1 MKRKNKEKEIVSKM
15 AKIFYAHIFDLDTK
29 TLLKVYTDI
38 YKELLKRQDFN
49 KIEDTKIMYEIYK
62 QKLIEEG
69 VYNV

>member
-1 MKRKNKEKEIVSKM
+1 MKKKNKEKEIVKKM
-15 AKIFYAHIFDLDTK
+15 SEIFYSKIFELDTN

-38 YKELLKRQDFN
+38 YKELLKRQDFT
-49 KIEDTKIMYEIYK
+49 KLEDTKIMYEIYK

>member
-1 MKRKNKEKEIVSKM
+1 MKKQNKEKEIVKKM
-15 AKIFYAHIFDLDTK
+15 SEIFYSKIFELDTN

-38 YKELLKRQDFN
+38 YKELLKRQDFT
-49 KIEDTKIMYEIYK
+49 KLEDTKIMYEIYK